1 MMKMDYMI
9 LIIVKLIN
17 NSKKKK
23 EIMMRNRLLIL
34 GIIILSSVNF
44 FSKWVDFRDKLI
56 DTVKESIENS
66 QGDS

>member
-17 NSKKKK
+17 NSKMKK
-23 EIMMRNRLLIL
+23 EIIMRNRVLIL
-34 GIIILSSVNF
+34 GIIILSSVNS
-44 FSKWVDFRDKLI
+44 FSKWADFRDELI